1 MKTLKKLCLF
11 LFIYALF
18 TIGAIIAIECSWKC
32 LPLSWI
38 IGGAGFFGIDYYAE
52 HYFDF
57 NKLPWE

>member
-1 MKTLKKLCLF
+1 MKTLKKWALF
-11 LFIYALF
+11 LFIYALV

-32 LPLSWI
+32 LPLSGI
-38 IGGAGFFGIDYYAE
+38 IGAAGFFGIEYYAE